1 VLVGGAPLDL
11 PALPAPW
18 VDPAV
23 ERADPALLHFV
34 AGRCRAGAHAL
45 DALFQTTA
53 TATAALSTVW
63 HGKGGAAFA
72 NAAETVNGNLETAA
86 QALIGAAD
94 ALARLAGAIE
104 DARRLARVATER
116 WAEARTRANWA
127 VSAYEEA
134 RNHAVATLGP
144 AATAAELATAVPIQ
158 WYANLVDE
166 AVAEAWAAAAL
177 ADRANADARRAF
189 SEAALAFDA
198 ITAQAPSVQNA
209 LLMARIHAFANQ
221 MKVPDFEAGAAG
233 VASAISVEPLEPD
246 EDEEGDVSLLEEPTD
261 LSGLLSEETS
271 TAGADASVDGVRL
284 GDSVAAIGNSRLVV
298 EAGEAEQAALGD
310 PVGGQTLSDPSRPLE
325 ATGPLDYLAP
335 PAPGSRNE
343 DAVPGEPPQT
353 PQAELP
359 RVPEGWPTPPESV
372 LDNFTGPLEPTAL
385 VGGVTYY
392 RAVGAGSLPDGS
404 WWTAFPPTPADR
416 ADLAIAGNWNS
427 MTGVVEFTVAEGVSI
442 PAWKGLAA
450 PQVVPTTDGQPGYL
464 PGGAEQIWVPR
475 GALTTENG
483 TFTIRPALPAR

>member
-1 VLVGGAPLDL
+1 MLVGGTPLDI

-18 VDPAV
+18 VDPAL

-34 AGRCRAGAHAL
+34 AGRCRAGAHAV

-53 TATAALSTVW
+53 TATAALSAVW

-72 NAAETVNGNLETAA
+72 NAAGTVNENLETAA
-86 QALIGAAD
+86 QALIGAAE

-104 DARRLARVATER
+104 DARALARVATDR
-116 WAEARTRANWA
+116 WAQARSRANWA
-127 VSAYEEA
+127 VSSYDDAW
-134 RNHAVATLGP
+134 NHAVATLGP
-144 AATAAELATAVPIQ
+144 AATTAELATAVPVQ
-158 WYANLVDE
+158 WYASLADE
-166 AVAEAWAAAAL
+166 AVAEARAAAAL
-177 ADRANADARRAF
+177 ADRANADARAAF
-189 SEAALAFDA
+189 SEAAVAFDA

-209 LLMARIHAFANQ
+209 LLTARIHAFVNQ
-221 MKVPDFEAGAAG
+221 MKVLDLEVAAG
-233 VASAISVEPLEPD
+233 GVAGSLSIEPLEPD
-246 EDEEGDVSLLEEPTD
+246 GGEEEDDPLLGELTD
-261 LSGLLSEETS
+261 LSELLGEEMNA
-271 TAGADASVDGVRL
+271 AGADASVDGVRL
-284 GDSVAAIGNSRLVV
+284 GDSVAEIGNSRLVV

-310 PVGGQTLSDPSRPLE
+310 PVGGRTLADPSRPLE
-325 ATGPLDYLAP
+325 DTGPLDYLAP
-335 PAPGSRNE
+335 PAPGPGSE
-343 DAVPGEPPQT
+343 GAVPGEPPQT

-404 WWTAFPPTPADR
+404 WWTPVPPTPADR
-416 ADLAIAGNWNS
+416 AGLAIAGNWNS
-427 MTGVVEFTVAEGVSI
+427 MTGVVEFTPAEGVSI

-450 PQVVPTTDGQPGYL
+450 PQVVPTIDGQPGYL

-475 GALTTENG
+475 GALTAENG
-483 TFTIRPALPAR
+483 TFTIRPALPAK